1 MYEINLCLICKLK
14 RQLHF
19 YRLKNPFYLFAV
31 SWFERLI
38 SVFTDILMYISSTPC
53 QAMHHVKQKAKGVL
67 LSQNMTIYDYYH
79 VVIFQYKLHMMQLL
93 RYSAMPWTTFLSRSF
108 TTVSN
113 IFLVS
118 KIACYRSLCKYMAFG
133 DLSYQI
139 L

>member
-1 MYEINLCLICKLK
+1 MYFKYIYYPVSRFC
-14 RQLHF
+14 
-19 YRLKNPFYLFAV
+19 RLF
-31 SWFERLI
+31 
-38 SVFTDILMYISSTPC
+38 SVFSDTLIYISTTPWQEMISC
-53 QAMHHVKQKAKGVL
+53 EIKKSKGVM
-67 LSQNMTIYDYYH
+67 LSQNMTMYDYYH
-79 VVIFQYKLHMMQLL
+79 VFIFQHKLHIMQLL
-93 RYSAMPWTTFLSRSF
+93 RYSAMLWTTFLSRSF